1 MRARRARPERLAP
14 VPHADT
20 HARLLEAIE
29 AGDTAAEHAARW
41 SLVMTVRALVYAK
54 VHKHSQHAED
64 IGSALLIRLAEN
76 VHKWNPRRGRLTT
89 FSRAVVMSALSDGR
103 ELRSVSGPIVTVPCV
118 RRRLVR
124 LSQRYSLA
132 DAAAQTNRSP
142 EAAARMLAIS
152 TTRIDAPAPN
162 QRGGR
167 LLLLHEVLA
176 DTAQPSGEHVADAA
190 RRAAQLRAAV
200 ALLED
205 RPRVMLERFYGLGR
219 PRESSAEIGETEGVT
234 RQRIDQILKQARA
247 ELAELLEE
255 S

>member
-1 MRARRARPERLAP
+1 MRARIARPERLAP

-64 IGSALLIRLAEN
+64 IGSALLIRLAEV
-76 VHKWNPRRGRLTT
+76 VHKWDPRRGRLTT
-89 FSRAVVMSALSDGR
+89 YSRAVIMSALSDGR

-124 LSQRYSLA
+124 LTQRYSLA

-176 DTAQPSGEHVADAA
+176 DAA

-219 PRESSAEIGETEGVT
+219 PRESSAEIGDTEGVT